1 MKLNPAHQSALM
13 KILQEF
19 KEFALK
25 GSVIDLAVGLIIG
38 AAFGAVVN
46 SLVKDVMM
54 PPLGYVIGKVDFS
67 ALSLKLGSGTPP
79 VEIKYGAFINAC
91 IGFVIQALAIFIVI
105 KFINMA
111 RRKKEKDVAA
121 GAKPPE
127 LTTQEKLLSE
137 IRDLLK
143 QDTAR

>member
-1 MKLNPAHQSALM
+1 MKVF
-13 KILQEF
+13 QEF

-46 SLVKDVMM
+46 SLVKDVLM
-54 PPLGYVIGKVDFS
+54 PPLGFLIGKVDFS
-67 ALSLKLGSGTPP
+67 ALSLKLGGEPP
-79 VEIKYGAFINAC
+79 VEIKYGSFLNAV
-91 IGFVIQALAIFIVI
+91 IGFIIQAAAIFLVI
-105 KFINMA
+105 KAINVA
-111 RRKKEKDVAA
+111 RRRKEREVAKA
-121 GAKPPE
+121 PASPE

-143 QDTAR
+143 TGTGPAR